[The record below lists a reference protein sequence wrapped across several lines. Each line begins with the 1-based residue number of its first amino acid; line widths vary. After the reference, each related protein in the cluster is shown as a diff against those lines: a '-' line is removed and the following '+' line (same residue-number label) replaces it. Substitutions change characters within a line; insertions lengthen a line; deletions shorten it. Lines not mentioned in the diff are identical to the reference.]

1 MGVDESSP
9 VVAFL
14 KECGLQ
20 MYAVQLLHHGF
31 DEMETLVA
39 IEEAD
44 MKAIGLPAS
53 HATRLH
59 CAVLKYRGET
69 FQEEA
74 EENPVAA
81 FLEEH
86 GLGQYVEAMV
96 GSGFDEMETLME
108 IEDSDLKDLG
118 VPRGHVRKL
127 RRHLR
132 QHMLSEYQ
140 EVEVR
145 PEPLPARPMLSQSQ
159 AVGVRPVSAKSKIAR
174 PATQHRLEASEK
186 AKGDVERSWEKVC
199 EVGSFTVGEL
209 LYRYTFDL
217 APVSM
222 NLFPASVRNKY
233 REWTPDEE
241 GEEDADLMQSVALRK
256 LFAKVVNA
264 VGCTVAGLR
273 DTGSLVPMLLALGN
287 RHIAY
292 GVPESYWE
300 VLGQALDM
308 TLADILGEDYTMEV
322 KSAWATVY
330 KFMSSIMI
338 QGLREAIKRRDGA
351 LQQDVGQSS
360 VSESMFADEP
370 HPEEFLA
377 QDEPRE
383 PEAE

>member
-1 MGVDESSP
+1 MGD
-9 VVAFL
+9 
-14 KECGLQ
+14 
-20 MYAVQLLHHGF
+20 
-31 DEMETLVA
+31 
-39 IEEAD
+39 AD

-59 CAVLKYRGET
+59 RALLKYRGET
-69 FQEEA
+69 YQEEA
-74 EENPVAA
+74 EENPVAV

-118 VPRGHVRKL
+118 VPRGHAMKL

-140 EVEVR
+140 EVER
-145 PEPLPARPMLSQSQ
+145 EPLPRPMPQRQ
-159 AVGVRPVSAKSKIAR
+159 VEVRPVPAKSKIVAR
-174 PATQHRLEASEK
+174 PATKHRLEASEK

-199 EVGSFTVGEL
+199 EIGSFKVGEL
-209 LYRYTFDL
+209 LYRYTFEL

-222 NLFPASVRNKY
+222 NCFPVSVRSKY

-241 GEEDADLMQSVALRK
+241 GEENADLMQSVALRK
-256 LFAKVVNA
+256 LFAKVINA

-292 GVPESYWE
+292 GVPESYWV
-300 VLGQALDM
+300 VLGEALQM

-338 QGLREAIKRRDGA
+338 QGLREAIQRRDGA
-351 LQQDVGQSS
+351 LKQDVEQSASECS
-360 VSESMFADEP
+360 VPVAGSFVLSVDDEP
-370 HPEEFLA
+370 LGEALFSRQASPA
-377 QDEPRE
+377 DTE
-383 PEAE
+383 PESEFRSTWGEGA

>member
-1 MGVDESSP
+1 MG
-9 VVAFL
+9 
-14 KECGLQ
+14 
-20 MYAVQLLHHGF
+20 

-39 IEEAD
+39 IEDAD

-59 CAVLKYRGET
+59 RALLKYRGET
-69 FQEEA
+69 YQEEV
-74 EENPVAA
+74 EENPVAV

-174 PATQHRLEASEK
+174 PATQHRLEAPEK

-241 GEEDADLMQSVALRK
+241 GEENADLMQSVALRK
-256 LFAKVVNA
+256 LFAKVINA

-292 GVPESYWE
+292 GVPESYWV
-300 VLGQALDM
+300 VLGEALQM

-338 QGLREAIKRRDGA
+338 QGLREAIQRRDGA
-351 LQQDVGQSS
+351 LKQDVSKSS
-360 VSESMFADEP
+360 AGGSVLGDEP
-370 HPEEFLA
+370 HDEDFSA
-377 QDEPRE
+377 QDEPRD
-383 PEAE
+383 PESE